1 MKKISLLAGL
11 LATGMYYA
19 QIKFEKGYFVDN
31 TGNKKEVLIRNVDWK
46 NNPTDFEYKSD
57 TSSDI
62 KKENINNVQEFGIDG
77 SGKYIRATVMLDL
90 SSGNLDL
97 MSDKK
102 APNFKEKTLFLKYI
116 IEGKAGLL
124 YYEEDNIKRF
134 FYSSEKSDPQQ
145 LIYKPYYIND
155 NSIAYNEDYK
165 KQIAEHLKCGIE
177 NGQLRNVNYTK
188 KDLANIFT
196 QYNECSGAPV
206 VDYGKLDVKKGLFHL
221 SIRPG
226 INFSNLK
233 SQYIYEDV
241 KADFG
246 SQTSFRIGLEFE
258 YVLPFNK
265 NKWAFF
271 VEPTYQHFKKNV
283 ESIGYEGYYYEHRYN
298 ATVDYKSIEIPIGVR
313 HYFFLNDQ
321 SKIFVNAA
329 YVADI
334 SMSSSMKLLFS
345 EIEIGSGSN
354 FVLGAGY
361 KYNNRF
367 SAEFRVGTSR
377 NLLRDY
383 QNLDSDYKTAS
394 IILGYT
400 LF

>member
-1 MKKISLLAGL
+1 MKKINLLACL
-11 LATGMYYA
+11 LSTAIYYA
-19 QIKFEKGYFVDN
+19 QIKFEKGYFIDN
-31 TGNKKEVLIRNVDWK
+31 LGNKKEVLIRNVDWK
-46 NNPTDFEYKSD
+46 ENPVDFEYKSD
-57 TSSDI
+57 ISSDT
-62 KKENINNVQEFGIDG
+62 KKENINNVQEFSIDG

-102 APNFKEKTLFLKYI
+102 APNFKEKTIFLKYI
-116 IEGKAGLL
+116 IEGKATLL
-124 YYEEDNIKRF
+124 YYEEDNIRRF
-134 FYSSEKSDPQQ
+134 FYSSEKSNPQQ

-155 NSIAYNEDYK
+155 DSIAYNEDYK
-165 KQIAEHLKCGIE
+165 KQIAEYLKCGIE
-177 NGQLRNVNYTK
+177 NEQLRNINYTK

-196 QYNECSGAPV
+196 QYNECSGAHV

-226 INFSNLK
+226 INFSSLK
-233 SQYIYEDV
+233 SQYVYEDV

-271 VEPTYQHFKKNV
+271 VEPTYQYYKKNV
-283 ESIGYEGYYYEHRYN
+283 ESIGYEGYYYEYKYN

-313 HYFFLNDQ
+313 HYFFLNDR

-334 SMSSSMKLLFS
+334 NMKSSMKLLFS

-354 FVLGAGY
+354 FVIGAGY

-394 IILGYT
+394 LILGYT